1 MGFGDTAKKIQTLA
15 DRAEQL
21 IAQLKDVR
29 ERVINLEEA
38 TEETNQRV
46 SGLEQDSEKQL
57 VLLKELAHEQGIDAD
72 EVLAQAAIEEAESD
86 DSAEDTDESPD
97 GEASASESDSAEQA
111 DDAIEG

>member
-1 MGFGDTAKKIQTLA
+1 MGFGDTAKRIQTLA

-38 TEETNQRV
+38 TEETNHRV
-46 SGLEQDSEKQL
+46 SRLEKDSEKQL
-57 VLLKELAHEQGIDAD
+57 VLLKELAREQGIDAD

-86 DSAEDTDESPD
+86 DEAEDAAESPD
-97 GEASASESDSAEQA
+97 GEASTSESDSAEQA

>member
-1 MGFGDTAKKIQTLA
+1 MGFGDTAKRIQTLA

-38 TEETNQRV
+38 TEETNHRV
-46 SGLEQDSEKQL
+46 SRLEKDSEKQL
-57 VLLKELAHEQGIDAD
+57 VLLKELAREQGIDAD

-86 DSAEDTDESPD
+86 DGAEESPD
-97 GEASASESDSAEQA
+97 GEASPSEGDSAEQA